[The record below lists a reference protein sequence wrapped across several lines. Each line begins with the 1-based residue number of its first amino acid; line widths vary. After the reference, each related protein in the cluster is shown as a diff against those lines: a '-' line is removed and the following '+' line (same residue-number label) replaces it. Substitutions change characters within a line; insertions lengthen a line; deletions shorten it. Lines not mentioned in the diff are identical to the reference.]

1 MPPSKTPLRGS
12 PLTQHIRLTSLAQNS
27 LRRNFVYAEDVIR
40 CYKNTQVIYNIN
52 LRLSETPGMKKET

>member
-27 LRRNFVYAEDVIR
+27 LRRNFVYAEDG
-40 CYKNTQVIYNIN
+40 YTLLQKYAGY
-52 LRLSETPGMKKET
+52 L